1 MKEDSQPIAREMRPE
16 LEAHSIWSLPPTL
29 ILFTILVADRT
40 LRARFE
46 ADVPG
51 VLVEFG
57 MKSPKHLVGLS
68 ERLCPVM
75 PRIPTDVEVAEDIR
89 HPFWEKWLDGAIPQ
103 LNNFGERARPLP
115 DRKEISAE
123 DWNWLITHAKRI
135 IEEKSAIIELKK
147 EKARKPRRKPPAE
160 RSFHLINVSLPK
172 CGSAWLTSLFGN
184 FRAAHEFQHEMTNT
198 KILNWRNELI
208 SDEELVSFIRS
219 RDGIRL
225 DVDSCTSMHLIA
237 GSLADWFPEAKFF
250 YSHRK
255 FSQWA
260 TSWIAM
266 LHQESTRASLDGSQ
280 GLPSW
285 WKRYA
290 RLLVKGLDLHDL
302 EHLEDL
308 PSVVKHLTPALA
320 ACWGEAAVRVL
331 TSIPPDRLL
340 ALESNRLD
348 ESHQTIA
355 DFVGVPVGKLLVV
368 EDADRNSGSF
378 SKTLRSMIDLEEL
391 ETAAEP
397 WTTRCHELMAIH
409 ASASQTRGR

>member
-1 MKEDSQPIAREMRPE
+1 MKGDSQPIARDMRQE

-57 MKSPKHLVGLS
+57 IKSPKHLVGLS

-103 LNNFGERARPLP
+103 LDNFGARAQLLP
-115 DRKEISAE
+115 DREKISAE

-135 IEEKSAIIELKK
+135 IQEKSSAIELK
-147 EKARKPRRKPPAE
+147 EIKAKKPRRTRPAE

-184 FRAAHEFQHEMTNT
+184 FRAAHEFQHEKTNT
-198 KILNWRNELI
+198 KILNWKNELI
-208 SDEELVSFIRS
+208 SDEELVSFLRS
-219 RDGIRL
+219 RDEIRL

-250 YSHRK
+250 YSHRE

-266 LHQESTRASLDGSQ
+266 LHQESTRASLGGSE

-308 PSVVKHLTPALA
+308 PSVVKTLTPALA
-320 ACWGEAAVRVL
+320 ACWGEAAIRVL

-340 ALESNRLD
+340 ALESRRLD

-409 ASASQTRGR
+409 ASASQTRGM

>member
-1 MKEDSQPIAREMRPE
+1 MKGDSQPIARDMRQE

-103 LNNFGERARPLP
+103 LDNFGARAQLLP
-115 DRKEISAE
+115 DREKISAE

-135 IEEKSAIIELKK
+135 IQEKSSAIELK
-147 EKARKPRRKPPAE
+147 EIKAKKPRRTRPAE

-184 FRAAHEFQHEMTNT
+184 FRAAHEFEHERTNT

-237 GSLADWFPEAKFF
+237 GSLADWFPERPNSFIPTANSLNGPPLGSPCSIRSRLEPPLMAAKVCLLGG
-250 YSHRK
+250 SDTRD
-255 FSQWA
+255 FSSRA
-260 TSWIAM
+260 WISM
-266 LHQESTRASLDGSQ
+266 ISMISSTWRTFRAS
-280 GLPSW
+280 
-285 WKRYA
+285 
-290 RLLVKGLDLHDL
+290 
-302 EHLEDL
+302 
-308 PSVVKHLTPALA
+308 
-320 ACWGEAAVRVL
+320 
-331 TSIPPDRLL
+331 
-340 ALESNRLD
+340 SN
-348 ESHQTIA
+348 I
-355 DFVGVPVGKLLVV
+355 
-368 EDADRNSGSF
+368 
-378 SKTLRSMIDLEEL
+378 
-391 ETAAEP
+391 
-397 WTTRCHELMAIH
+397 
-409 ASASQTRGR
+409 